1 VDGLAE
7 KFLPD
12 PIFPDAGG
20 VGTLRRID
28 VSSRRNGTKLSTA
41 LVALVVLSASA
52 GCAGRRTASL
62 ATCALAGAGV
72 GVVAG
77 SVYGGLEGGGFE
89 TRDSAVGAFIGAGG
103 GAVIGALFCAL
114 IPDQADAPSTAP
126 SREPPVAPLP
136 EPIDSRQEL
145 R

>member
-1 VDGLAE
+1 M
-7 KFLPD
+7 
-12 PIFPDAGG
+12 
-20 VGTLRRID
+20 
-28 VSSRRNGTKLSTA
+28 SSRRKRTKLSTVLAA
-41 LVALVVLSASA
+41 LVALSATA

-62 ATCALAGAGV
+62 TTCALAGAGV

-77 SVYGGLEGGGFE
+77 SAYGGLEGGGFE
-89 TRDSAVGAFIGAGG
+89 TRDAAVGAFIGAGG
-103 GAVIGALFCAL
+103 GAVIGALVCAL
-114 IPDQADAPSTAP
+114 IPDQADAPTSSP